1 MSAEKISA
9 VAIVLAGAVIALF
22 AKGVCRKE
30 RNVPGMRR
38 LGVCLM
44 IVGALL
50 LFLP

>member
-1 MSAEKISA
+1 MTAERISA
-9 VAIVLAGAVIALF
+9 VGVMLAGLLIALF
-22 AKGVCRKE
+22 AGSVCRKE

-38 LGVCLM
+38 LGLCLV